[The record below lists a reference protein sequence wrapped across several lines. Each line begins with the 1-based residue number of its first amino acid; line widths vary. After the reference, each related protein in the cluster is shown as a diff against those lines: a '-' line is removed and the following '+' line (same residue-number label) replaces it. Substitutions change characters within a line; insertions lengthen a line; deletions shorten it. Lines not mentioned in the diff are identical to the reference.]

1 MASAPP
7 AAGQAE
13 IPESAKAVTDGARS
27 AQATT
32 EAAPKKKSKSRRGLK
47 EHETL
52 DDEVEQEDQEDQEDQ
67 EGSSSDD
74 EETDIGKRKKSYPEN
89 ESMSKDE
96 VKERSPLGRF
106 VRFNR
111 KLGSGSYKVV
121 YLGFDNDTGMEVAW
135 NIISFQHME
144 KKAKK
149 RISDEINMLKTLK
162 HPKIIAFINAW
173 TNKQQE
179 QVCFITERITGGS
192 LLQYIKRIN
201 APLKLKVIRNWCR
214 QILEGLNYLH
224 TRPDP
229 IIHRD
234 LKCDNIFINGNRGD
248 IVIGDLGLSTTLKQ
262 SCARSIVGTID
273 FIAPEIY
280 DEKYGTAVDI
290 YAFGMVLLEMIGR
303 EQPWSECE
311 TEGQVYKKVMAGE
324 KPRNLRRVKDELL
337 RGIIM
342 QCARA
347 KPDERP
353 TAQQLLEHE
362 WLEEP
367 EGTSGTGSGN
377 VLCELL
383 PMDEAPEDVPDVDIF
398 PQLPQLEK
406 IAEEEEE
413 TEVAQSEAW
422 ETDSRVPGDD
432 VTRPTSPEQ
441 LQSPSNSR
449 HLGGSAGRQ
458 SGSSELPHS
467 VSIASLLERTEPAQ
481 ADGLGLLTET
491 VREVHIPSPAQGAS
505 GPLEERPAPTPATTP
520 AEKPPAAT
528 PPATTAPATT
538 PPATTPPAT
547 TPPATTPATT
557 PAATTPPATTPAA
570 TPATTPPGTTAAST
584 PAEPALEPL
593 APETTQR
600 LRGVPEVEE
609 APSLPPPPFSQLGQ
623 GHVPDDS
630 SPRALRPKDTVEEPE
645 PDPEECEAAATANSE
660 VEPHDSVS
668 ACAASET
675 GSIVGDPTTSQSVKR
690 LEPPHRS
697 QEEAAYGLSDS
708 GHIQVLS
715 APRISHSE
723 RDFMAALRAVN
734 EDVITE
740 CVINTKNSRGIPYE
754 IKFDFDRKKD
764 NVLIAAFC
772 LFGDGSVDKGMGY
785 EKLTVDIEHA
795 VMKRCCQLAGLD
807 EAGAAAVQVAALTMH
822 QGAVQAR
829 TEGPTE
835 SAAQA
840 AASKEK
846 DKEYPEHED
855 SKVNWFSLGW
865 PSAKYLSL
873 SSEICKA
880 NAEKGGPEEVLKDQ
894 RDAVSLLQ
902 RSLAY
907 LIPKVTEEWFATI
920 GEWCQQTTEAVEL
933 FRTYHHIQSRGG
945 VVDAPIWD
953 KLSSEVKKKDEKEA
967 KKKEDRLKDQLN
979 RQQEKLQRKEHR
991 NLESSTMY
999 QTMMDACL
1007 GAVSNTGKTTTTA
1020 STTDTAA
1027 SKGPSSRTSQ
1037 ATPTNASASPPKPE
1051 TMKSQPSTPRS
1062 SKDPA
1067 GLGRGP
1073 QLAP

>member
-1 MASAPP
+1 RPSGGEASANARDNASGEASSGNATGDNRASNHPASNHPATTTPAATTPP
-7 AAGQAE
+7 A
-13 IPESAKAVTDGARS
+13 
-27 AQATT
+27 TT
-32 EAAPKKKSKSRRGLK
+32 PAA
-47 EHETL
+47 
-52 DDEVEQEDQEDQEDQ
+52 
-67 EGSSSDD
+67 
-74 EETDIGKRKKSYPEN
+74 
-89 ESMSKDE
+89 
-96 VKERSPLGRF
+96 
-106 VRFNR
+106 
-111 KLGSGSYKVV
+111 
-121 YLGFDNDTGMEVAW
+121 
-135 NIISFQHME
+135 
-144 KKAKK
+144 
-149 RISDEINMLKTLK
+149 
-162 HPKIIAFINAW
+162 
-173 TNKQQE
+173 
-179 QVCFITERITGGS
+179 
-192 LLQYIKRIN
+192 
-201 APLKLKVIRNWCR
+201 
-214 QILEGLNYLH
+214 
-224 TRPDP
+224 
-229 IIHRD
+229 
-234 LKCDNIFINGNRGD
+234 
-248 IVIGDLGLSTTLKQ
+248 
-262 SCARSIVGTID
+262 
-273 FIAPEIY
+273 
-280 DEKYGTAVDI
+280 
-290 YAFGMVLLEMIGR
+290 
-303 EQPWSECE
+303 
-311 TEGQVYKKVMAGE
+311 
-324 KPRNLRRVKDELL
+324 
-337 RGIIM
+337 
-342 QCARA
+342 
-347 KPDERP
+347 
-353 TAQQLLEHE
+353 
-362 WLEEP
+362 
-367 EGTSGTGSGN
+367 
-377 VLCELL
+377 
-383 PMDEAPEDVPDVDIF
+383 
-398 PQLPQLEK
+398 
-406 IAEEEEE
+406 
-413 TEVAQSEAW
+413 
-422 ETDSRVPGDD
+422 
-432 VTRPTSPEQ
+432 
-441 LQSPSNSR
+441 
-449 HLGGSAGRQ
+449 
-458 SGSSELPHS
+458 
-467 VSIASLLERTEPAQ
+467 
-481 ADGLGLLTET
+481 
-491 VREVHIPSPAQGAS
+491 
-505 GPLEERPAPTPATTP
+505 TPATTP

-547 TPPATTPATT
+547 TPPATTPPATT

-740 CVINTKNSRGIPYE
+740 CVINTKNSRAWSLAMPTCRISRACFARGFAKRNEGIPYE

-880 NAEKGGPEEVLKDQ
+880 NAEKG
-894 RDAVSLLQ
+894 
-902 RSLAY
+902 
-907 LIPKVTEEWFATI
+907 
-920 GEWCQQTTEAVEL
+920 
-933 FRTYHHIQSRGG
+933 
-945 VVDAPIWD
+945 
-953 KLSSEVKKKDEKEA
+953 
-967 KKKEDRLKDQLN
+967 
-979 RQQEKLQRKEHR
+979 
-991 NLESSTMY
+991 
-999 QTMMDACL
+999 
-1007 GAVSNTGKTTTTA
+1007 
-1020 STTDTAA
+1020 
-1027 SKGPSSRTSQ
+1027 
-1037 ATPTNASASPPKPE
+1037 
-1051 TMKSQPSTPRS
+1051 
-1062 SKDPA
+1062 
-1067 GLGRGP
+1067 
-1073 QLAP
+1073 